1 MYGLKQAALLA
12 HNKLVQHLAPHGY
25 RPVPHSLG
33 LWTHDTRPT
42 SFCLCVDDFGI
53 KYFTKND
60 ANHLLDILKN
70 LSKSL
75 QTGKEKKIV
84 VSQSIGTTMTTM
96 LISPCQATSIESY
109 IDSNIQN
116 LLNHNMLHTHGQR
129 LCMARAH
136 SMLENQ
142 INHHHLTASE

>member
-12 HNKLVQHLAPHGY
+12 YNKLVQHLAPHGY

-60 ANHLLDILKN
+60 ANHLLDILK
-70 LSKSL
+70 
-75 QTGKEKKIV
+75 KIF
-84 VSQSIGTTMTTM
+84 
-96 LISPCQATSIESY
+96 
-109 IDSNIQN
+109 QN
-116 LLNHNMLHTHGQR
+116 LYRLGRKKLLWSHNR
-129 LCMARAH
+129 LELR
-136 SMLENQ
+136 
-142 INHHHLTASE
+142 